1 MKNIFLI
8 LLLTLALV
16 GCASDDNLENVDYE
30 ILEQGNLRQNINNG
44 AQNIIINNQN
54 DWKLIINELSADH
67 YDLSLI
73 NIDFNTNLILYI
85 RDKEQPSSGYYIT
98 IDNIYESSS
107 TMNVYIKSRFE
118 NEAIVQPTPSQ
129 PFCLVL
135 IPKTNKSIN
144 FINR

>member
-30 ILEQGNLRQNINNG
+30 ILEQGNLRQNI
-44 AQNIIINNQN
+44 QN